1 MYTKSIPAK
10 NPLKSVLVNEQGV
23 EMHRQSRFLA
33 NIKTEGGTG
42 DVSASQFKELNEKE
56 QRILGKFFAEL
67 HYFGDT
73 KVPIAEE
80 DEKRYKGHN
89 FNEGETRGC
98 MKLIQ
103 FTKRE
108 NIKECYFIGH
118 NSFVVVP
125 GWEKKTSDRD
135 VEAMRTTLS
144 IISAML
150 ENDVVA
156 ICRYAPD
163 AAKHLQLMALIPHK
177 DDELD
182 LPYLQA
188 LRLPFA
194 EDMRPFNFVSLNAT
208 CPKPNHNQLNLVDEL
223 IDAMQFNA
231 ENGSLEPECVLN
243 PFFQRQCTAM
253 KLKALNTIS
262 NGDDMKICDLI
273 APSPFLKRGLE
284 PDSKMLES
292 ARHILNAMQSDESG
306 FSLQEVVKVKR
317 PKQEI
322 RQEDISEW
330 LAELEATQ
338 KEEVVE
344 NPKGVKKATQGR
356 FVDRARARLSD
367 NFEFHM
373 ASLLDEVSVMT
384 AAEDEEAAQLFPNSL
399 VQIAHA
405 RLMSLRLLAIE
416 FDRPVEY
423 NEWLLFSKS
432 QWPEWAQF
440 CASRYFERAE
450 VPYLSVASELQQ
462 LSTTL
467 PRETDAVP
475 VKEVLRRELESS
487 PHDVFPVP
495 TTVPMGIC
503 DVVQEAANQRVII
516 EESRNSVPAEQ
527 IMALTT
533 ELLRTAKTIDSIGEV
548 VPVSRLWEFV
558 NLVMAEISN
567 KLTWENSM
575 KDSPYYYAVFI
586 ERYVFLHLDP
596 QRTGKVPIADL
607 TSTRLLDDL
616 FDVVF
621 EQNRESKE
629 QLWDVSQ
636 LSWCSINNFW
646 RALEQFRRCDRD
658 WSGMVSL
665 EECQYLKDGA
675 YTPLFLERVFATQM
689 LYGDPQKVQEMDFR
703 GFVELDAAIHTRKE
717 SASIKWLFRVLDLRD
732 DGVLDRNEIKMMTES
747 MLKNLATLEG
757 WSNFN
762 PDDIADEV
770 IDMIHPQD
778 PNGIT
783 VDEVIASRMAD
794 TAFGI
799 LIDYHAFLKYEN
811 REEEAAT

>member
-1 MYTKSIPAK
+1 MPAS
-10 NPLKSVLVNEQGV
+10 PVPD
-23 EMHRQSRFLA
+23 
-33 NIKTEGGTG
+33 TE
-42 DVSASQFKELNEKE
+42 
-56 QRILGKFFAEL
+56 
-67 HYFGDT
+67 
-73 KVPIAEE
+73 
-80 DEKRYKGHN
+80 
-89 FNEGETRGC
+89 
-98 MKLIQ
+98 
-103 FTKRE
+103 
-108 NIKECYFIGH
+108 
-118 NSFVVVP
+118 
-125 GWEKKTSDRD
+125 
-135 VEAMRTTLS
+135 
-144 IISAML
+144 
-150 ENDVVA
+150 
-156 ICRYAPD
+156 
-163 AAKHLQLMALIPHK
+163 
-177 DDELD
+177 
-182 LPYLQA
+182 
-188 LRLPFA
+188 
-194 EDMRPFNFVSLNAT
+194 
-208 CPKPNHNQLNLVDEL
+208 
-223 IDAMQFNA
+223 
-231 ENGSLEPECVLN
+231 
-243 PFFQRQCTAM
+243 
-253 KLKALNTIS
+253 
-262 NGDDMKICDLI
+262 
-273 APSPFLKRGLE
+273 
-284 PDSKMLES
+284 
-292 ARHILNAMQSDESG
+292 
-306 FSLQEVVKVKR
+306 
-317 PKQEI
+317 
-322 RQEDISEW
+322 
-330 LAELEATQ
+330 
-338 KEEVVE
+338 
-344 NPKGVKKATQGR
+344 
-356 FVDRARARLSD
+356 
-367 NFEFHM
+367 
-373 ASLLDEVSVMT
+373 
-384 AAEDEEAAQLFPNSL
+384 
-399 VQIAHA
+399 
-405 RLMSLRLLAIE
+405 
-416 FDRPVEY
+416 
-423 NEWLLFSKS
+423 
-432 QWPEWAQF
+432 
-440 CASRYFERAE
+440 
-450 VPYLSVASELQQ
+450 SVASELQQ

-548 VPVSRLWEFV
+548 VPVSRLWSVLSRSPKAVRECFSVAVIQELVRASKTQNGCISCQLVGDYLRSCCRRSQQRLLVRSCAKSTDFITSNEFV